1 MQQAKKGLT
10 LIETMSVVGVIGIL
24 VTIAVMQYGNY
35 ISRTRAVDT
44 VAELA
49 PYKLAIGACY
59 QNSGA
64 LANCNVG
71 AFGVPAPLTSTN
83 VKTLTLGNGIL
94 AGTSSATTSS
104 GVAMDFTYA
113 PSPAVETPSLTWGMT
128 GTICDNSRGIRPGDG
143 LCS

>member
-71 AFGVPAPLTSTN
+71 ASGVPALLTSTN
-83 VKTLTLGNGIL
+83 VKTLTLVNGIL

-104 GVAMDFTYA
+104 
-113 PSPAVETPSLTWGMT
+113 
-128 GTICDNSRGIRPGDG
+128 
-143 LCS
+143 